1 MPCRLGLNRAGT
13 WLLVTFGVRVHQ
25 SRSPAAS
32 MSSKRPVDRW
42 IHLITPHHKVVP
54 RPQNPATPNPI
65 ARIPLPFF
73 SALVSSPTALKFCQG
88 AMFPPLPGLPKLDK
102 LLLQLLS
109 QAIASAEG
117 LVFSLPSCFTR
128 TTTATPMVKSSL
140 AAAPRQSRRPSSA
153 RGAAHPNCP
162 FQRPP
167 RLLSPSEPF
176 ASAAASVVGAVGA
189 VGAWGA
195 APAWDRMA
203 DIGHHLCL
211 LARLVAR
218 ATTAITQCYLVSGL
232 NRADF

>member
-13 WLLVTFGVRVHQ
+13 WLLVPFGVRVHQ

-167 RLLSPSEPF
+167 GCSPHRSHSRRRP
-176 ASAAASVVGAVGA
+176 
-189 VGAWGA
+189 
-195 APAWDRMA
+195 PAWWARWA
-203 DIGHHLCL
+203 RWARGARLRLGTAWLTLGTTCVCL
-211 LARLVAR
+211 RAWWLARPLR
-218 ATTAITQCYLVSGL
+218 SRSAISYQ
-232 NRADF
+232 A